1 MLKISNHHISRITVI
16 LLVLETTFAIAS
28 LYLGAIIRLWKGDAT
43 LDSISSN
50 FFLAALMFAL
60 SIVFS
65 MNVFGMYHLNARER
79 FRETLLR
86 LMPSFALSVG
96 VLSLIFYAIPS
107 LYLERRV
114 MSLALV
120 IAILL
125 ILLIRI
131 LVFKTSESA
140 FLRSRVIFLGTGTL
154 AQECHELA
162 LTNESHHEYDVIGF
176 VPVDQIENNVLSKY
190 VLPTNES
197 LFRLVLKHHADEI
210 VVAVQDRRGGQ
221 LPIDDLLEC
230 KLNGIKVIDAA
241 KFFEREA
248 CQIRV
253 EWLQPGW
260 LTFGGGFDQSFFRKL
275 VKQIFDLVISAI
287 ILILTMPLMLI
298 IAICIYLEDRGSIFY
313 FQERV
318 GLNGITYI
326 DIKFRSLEID
336 AENWAAMSYPRTTR
350 IGKIIRRLRL
360 DELPQIFNVLKG
372 DMSFVGPS
380 PERPYYVDELSKE
393 APFYNMRHSIKPGIT
408 GVAQVRHSYT
418 ASVEDSLLKL
428 QYDLYYVKNNS
439 LFLDI
444 VILLETLQVL
454 LLGRKTRI

>member
-1 MLKISNHHISRITVI
+1 MFKISNHHISRITVI
-16 LLVLETTFAIAS
+16 LLVLETTCAIAA
-28 LYLGAIIRLWKGDAT
+28 LYLATTIRLWKSNAT
-43 LDSISSN
+43 MDSISNN
-50 FFLAALMFAL
+50 FFLAALMFAV
-60 SIVFS
+60 SIIFS
-65 MNVFGMYHLNARER
+65 MNVFGMYHLNVRER

-86 LMPSFALSVG
+86 LMPSFALAVG
-96 VLSLIFYAIPS
+96 VLSLIFYSIPS

-114 MSLALV
+114 TSIALV
-120 IAILL
+120 IATIL
-125 ILLIRI
+125 ILSIRI
-131 LVFKTSESA
+131 LIFKTSESV
-140 FLRSRVIFLGTGTL
+140 FLRSRIIFLGTGTL
-154 AQECHELA
+154 AQQCHELA
-162 LTNESHHEYDVIGF
+162 LTNEGHHEYDVIGF
-176 VPVDQIENNVLSKY
+176 APVDHIGNSVLSKY
-190 VLPTNES
+190 ILPPNES
-197 LFRLVLKHHADEI
+197 LFSLALKHHIDEI

-241 KFFEREA
+241 QFFEREA

-275 VKQIFDLVISAI
+275 VKQIFDLLVSA
-287 ILILTMPLMLI
+287 LILVLAIPLMLVI
-298 IAICIYLEDRGSIFY
+298 GLCIYIEDRGPIFY
-313 FQERV
+313 FQEKV
-318 GLNGITYI
+318 GLNGTPYI

-336 AENWAAMSYPRTTR
+336 AENWAVMSFPRTTR
-350 IGKIIRRLRL
+350 VGKFIRNLRL

-380 PERPYYVDELSKE
+380 PERPYYVNELSKE
-393 APFYNMRHSIKPGIT
+393 VPFYNMRHSIKPGIT
-408 GVAQVRHSYT
+408 GVAQVRHSFN

-444 VILLETLQVL
+444 VILLETVQVL
-454 LLGRKTRI
+454 LLGRKTRG

>member
-1 MLKISNHHISRITVI
+1 MLKIANHHISRITVI
-16 LLVLETTFAIAS
+16 LLFLETTSAIAA
-28 LYLGAIIRLWKGDAT
+28 LYLGATIELWKSNTA
-43 LDSISSN
+43 LNSISAN
-50 FFLAALMFAL
+50 FFFAAVIFAL
-60 SIVFS
+60 SIIFS
-65 MNVFGMYHLNARER
+65 MNVFGMYHLNVRER

-86 LMPSFALSVG
+86 LMPSFALAVG
-96 VLSLIFYAIPS
+96 VLSLIFYAIPT
-107 LYLERRV
+107 LYLERKV
-114 MSLALV
+114 MSLALST
-120 IAILL
+120 AIVF
-125 ILLIRI
+125 IIFIRV

-140 FLRSRVIFLGTGTL
+140 FLRSRVIFLGTGPL

-176 VPVDQIENNVLSKY
+176 APVDQIENSVLSKY
-190 VLPTNES
+190 VLPIGES
-197 LFRLVLKHHADEI
+197 LFSLALKHHADEI

-275 VKQIFDLVISAI
+275 VKQVFDLVISAI
-287 ILILTMPLMLI
+287 ILILTLPLMLF
-298 IAICIYLEDRGSIFY
+298 IALCIYLEDRGSIFY

-318 GLNGITYI
+318 GLNGATYI

-336 AENWAAMSYPRTTR
+336 AENWAVMSFPRTTR
-350 IGKIIRRLRL
+350 VGKVIRRLRL

-393 APFYNMRHSIKPGIT
+393 VPFYNMRHSIKPGIT

-418 ASVEDSLLKL
+418 PSVEDSLLKL

-439 LFLDI
+439 LFLDL
-444 VILLETLQVL
+444 VILLETVQVL
-454 LLGRKTRI
+454 LLGRKMRN